1 MGIYL
6 SSPDTKKSPVD
17 GENAFCRYAANSMQ
31 GWRMNM
37 EDAHI
42 SDGTL
47 DTDSALFAV
56 FDGHGGAEVAK
67 FCSKNFGNELKKL
80 TEYKEGRYEDALKR
94 CFLLMDEILVSAEGQ
109 KQLKNFA
116 DKDSSESNAGCTAN
130 VVLIRDKKI
139 YIANAGDSRS
149 LLYKAG
155 KVTRLSE
162 DHKPDNDIEKQ
173 RISNAGGFIIDG
185 RVNGNLNL
193 SRAIGDLEYK
203 KNPKLKPQEQLISAM
218 PDVKVINMESGDD
231 VFILMGC
238 DGVWEILSDDEI
250 CRFVKER
257 SSTEKNLSTVLGE
270 LLDKCLAPDTTQ
282 GVGCDNMSAVLIKF
296 K

>member
-17 GENAFCRYAANSMQ
+17 GENSFCRFGANSMQ

-42 SDGTL
+42 SNGEL
-47 DTDSALFAV
+47 DNEAALFAV

-67 FCSKNFGNELKKL
+67 FCSKNFANELKK
-80 TEYKEGRYEDALKR
+80 TNEYKEGKYELALKR
-94 CFLLMDEILVSAEGQ
+94 TFLIMDEILVTPEGQ
-109 KQLKNFA
+109 KQIRLLA
-116 DKDSSESNAGCTAN
+116 DKDTNESNAGCTAN
-130 VVLIRDKKI
+130 VILIKDKKI

-149 LLYKAG
+149 LLYKGG

-162 DHKPDNDIEKQ
+162 DHKPDNEIERQ

-203 KNPKLKPQEQLISAM
+203 KNPKLKPEEQLISAM
-218 PDVKVINMESGDD
+218 PDVKVIPMDGEDA
-231 VFILMGC
+231 FILMGC

-250 CRFVKER
+250 CKFVKDRLASER
-257 SSTEKNLSTVLGE
+257 SISTVLGE

>member
-6 SSPDTKKSPVD
+6 STPDTKKSPVD
-17 GENAFCRYAANSMQ
+17 GENSYCRFAANSMQ

-37 EDAHI
+37 EDSHI
-42 SDGTL
+42 SNGEI
-47 DTDSALFAV
+47 DTDAALFAV

-67 FCSKNFGNELKKL
+67 FCSKHFVNELKN
-80 TEYKEGRYEDALKR
+80 TAEYKEGKYEAALKR
-94 CFLLMDEILVSAEGQ
+94 AFLKMDEILVSPEGQ
-109 KQLKNFA
+109 KILKGLA
-116 DKDSSESNAGCTAN
+116 DKDATESNAGCTAN
-130 VVLIRDKKI
+130 VVLMKDKKI

-149 LLYKAG
+149 LLYTKG

-162 DHKPDNDIEKQ
+162 DHKPENDVEKT
-173 RISNAGGFIIDG
+173 RIANAGGFIIDG

-203 KNPKLKPQEQLISAM
+203 KNPKLKPEEQLISAM
-218 PDVKVINMESGDD
+218 PDVKVIPMEVSDD
-231 VFILMGC
+231 TFILMGC
-238 DGVWEILSDDEI
+238 DGVWEILSDEEI
-250 CRFVKER
+250 CRFVKDR
-257 SSTEKNLSTVLGE
+257 IQTEKTLSTVVGE

>member
-6 SSPDTKKSPVD
+6 SSPDTKKAPID
-17 GENAFCRYAANSMQ
+17 GENIFCRYAANSMQ

-42 SDGTL
+42 TNGEF

-67 FCSKNFGNELKKL
+67 FCAKHFGNELKKCQ
-80 TEYKEGRYEDALKR
+80 EYKDGKYEIALKKT
-94 CFLLMDEILVSAEGQ
+94 FLLIDEILVSPDGQ
-109 KQLKNFA
+109 KQLKNFV
-116 DKDSSESNAGCTAN
+116 DKESNESNAGCTAN
-130 VVLIRDKKI
+130 VVLIKDKKI

-149 LLYKAG
+149 LLYKNG

-162 DHKPDNDIEKQ
+162 DHKPDNEIEKQ

-203 KNPKLKPQEQLISAM
+203 KNPKIKAEEQLISAM
-218 PDVKVINMESGDD
+218 PDIKVIPLDEDCY
-231 VFILMGC
+231 ILMGC

-250 CRFVKER
+250 CKFVKDRLANER
-257 SSTEKNLSTVLGE
+257 TMSTVLGE

-282 GVGCDNMSAVLIKF
+282 GVGCDNMSTVLIKF

>member
-6 SSPDTKKSPVD
+6 SSPDTKKLPVD
-17 GENAFCRYAANSMQ
+17 GENGICRYGANSMQ

-42 SDGTL
+42 SNGEL
-47 DTDSALFAV
+47 DSDASLFAV

-67 FCSKNFGNELKKL
+67 FCSKNFGRELKNL
-80 TEYKEGRYEDALKR
+80 PEYKEGKYEAALKR
-94 CFLLMDEILVSAEGQ
+94 CFLLMDEQLVTPDGQ
-109 KQLKNFA
+109 KQLRA
-116 DKDSSESNAGCTAN
+116 LAEKDTSESNAGCTAN
-130 VVLIRDKKI
+130 VILIKDKKI

-149 LLYKAG
+149 LLYKNG

-162 DHKPDNDIEKQ
+162 DHKPDNEIERQ

-203 KNPKLKPQEQLISAM
+203 KNPKLKPEEQLISAM
-218 PDVKVINMESGDD
+218 PDVKVIPMEADD
-231 VFILMGC
+231 TYILMGC

-250 CRFVKER
+250 CKFVKDRLASER
-257 SSTEKNLSTVLGE
+257 TISTVLGE

-282 GVGCDNMSAVLIKF
+282 GVGCDNMSGVLIKF

>member
-17 GENAFCRYAANSMQ
+17 GENVFCAFGANSMQ

-42 SDGTL
+42 SNGEF
-47 DTDSALFAV
+47 DTNAALFAV
-56 FDGHGGAEVAK
+56 FDGHGGAEVAR
-67 FCSKNFGNELKKL
+67 FCSKNFGNELKK
-80 TEYKEGRYEDALKR
+80 TNEYKQGNYEAALKKT
-94 CFLLMDEILVSAEGQ
+94 FLLMDEILVTPEGQ
-109 KQLKNFA
+109 KQLKA
-116 DKDSSESNAGCTAN
+116 LTDKDNSESNAGCTAN
-130 VVLIRDKKI
+130 VVLIKDKKI

-149 LLYKAG
+149 LLYKGG
-155 KVTRLSE
+155 KITRLSE
-162 DHKPDNDIEKQ
+162 DHKPDNEIERQ

-203 KNPKLKPQEQLISAM
+203 KNPKLKPEEQLISAM
-218 PDVKVINMESGDD
+218 PDVKVIPMEGEDT
-231 VFILMGC
+231 FILMGC
-238 DGVWEILSDDEI
+238 DGVWEILSDEEI
-250 CRFVKER
+250 CKIVKDKF
-257 SSTEKNLSTVLGE
+257 SSEKSLSTILGE

>member
-1 MGIYL
+1 
-6 SSPDTKKSPVD
+6 
-17 GENAFCRYAANSMQ
+17 
-31 GWRMNM
+31 MNM

-42 SDGTL
+42 SNGEF
-47 DTDSALFAV
+47 DTNAALFAV

-67 FCSKNFGNELKKL
+67 FCSKNFGAELKKL
-80 TEYKEGRYEDALKR
+80 PEYKQGNYEAALKKA
-94 CFLLMDEILVSAEGQ
+94 FLLMDEILVTPEGQ
-109 KQLKNFA
+109 KQLKTMT

-130 VVLIRDKKI
+130 VILIKDKKI

-155 KVTRLSE
+155 KITRLSE
-162 DHKPDNDIEKQ
+162 DHKPDNEIERQ

-203 KNPKLKPQEQLISAM
+203 KNPKLKPEEQLISAM
-218 PDVKVINMESGDD
+218 PDVKVIPMEGDD
-231 VFILMGC
+231 TYILMGC
-238 DGVWEILSDDEI
+238 DGVWEILSDEEI
-250 CRFVKER
+250 CKIVKDKL
-257 SSTEKNLSTVLGE
+257 STEKSLSTIIGE

>member
-6 SSPDTKKSPVD
+6 SSPDTKKQPVD
-17 GENAFCRYAANSMQ
+17 GENGFCKFAANSMQ

-42 SDGTL
+42 SNGEL
-47 DTDSALFAV
+47 DNETALFAV

-67 FCSKNFGNELKKL
+67 FCSKHFGNKLKE
-80 TEYKEGRYEDALKR
+80 TQEYKDGKYELALKR
-94 CFLLMDEILVSAEGQ
+94 TFLLMDEILVTPEGQ
-109 KQLKNFA
+109 KQLRNMA
-116 DKDSSESNAGCTAN
+116 EKDVHESNAGCTAN
-130 VVLIRDKKI
+130 VILIKDKKI

-149 LLYKAG
+149 LLYKNG
-155 KVTRLSE
+155 KVTKLSE
-162 DHKPDNDIEKQ
+162 DHKPDMEVEKT
-173 RISNAGGFIIDG
+173 RITNAGGFIIDG

-203 KNPKLKPQEQLISAM
+203 KNPKLKPEEQLISAM
-218 PDVKVINMESGDD
+218 PDVKVIPFENDD
-231 VFILMGC
+231 AYILMGC

-250 CRFVKER
+250 CKFVKDR
-257 SSTEKNLSTVLGE
+257 MASEKTLSTILGE

>member
-1 MGIYL
+1 
-6 SSPDTKKSPVD
+6 
-17 GENAFCRYAANSMQ
+17 
-31 GWRMNM
+31 MNM
-37 EDAHI
+37 EDSHI
-42 SDGTL
+42 SNGEI

-67 FCSKNFGNELKKL
+67 FCSKNFGAKLKE
-80 TEYKEGRYEDALKR
+80 TQEYKDGKYELALKR
-94 CFLLMDEILVSAEGQ
+94 AFLLLDEILVTPEGQ
-109 KQLKNFA
+109 KQLRNMA
-116 DKDSSESNAGCTAN
+116 DKDVHESNAGCTAN
-130 VVLIRDKKI
+130 VILIKDKKI

-149 LLYKAG
+149 LLYKNG

-162 DHKPDNDIEKQ
+162 DHKPDMEIEKT
-173 RISNAGGFIIDG
+173 RITNAGGFIIDG

-203 KNPKLKPQEQLISAM
+203 KNPKLKPEEQLISAM
-218 PDVKVINMESGDD
+218 PDVKVIPFETEDTY
-231 VFILMGC
+231 ILMGC

-250 CRFVKER
+250 CKFIKDRMA
-257 SSTEKNLSTVLGE
+257 SEKTLSTILGE

>member
-6 SSPDTKKSPVD
+6 STPDTKKSPVD
-17 GENAFCRYAANSMQ
+17 GENSFCKYAANSMQ

-42 SDGTL
+42 SDGNF
-47 DTDSALFAV
+47 DTDAALFAV

-67 FCSKNFGNELKKL
+67 YCSKFFGQELKKCA
-80 TEYKEGRYEDALKR
+80 EYKEGKYEAALKKT
-94 CFLLMDEILVSAEGQ
+94 FLTMDEQLVTSEGQ
-109 KQLKNFA
+109 KKLREFA
-116 DKDSSESNAGCTAN
+116 DKESNESNAGCTAN
-130 VVLIRDKKI
+130 VVLIKDKKI

-149 LLYKAG
+149 LLYKGG

-162 DHKPDNDIEKQ
+162 DHKPDNDIEKA
-173 RISNAGGFIIDG
+173 RITSAGGFIIDG

-203 KNPKLKPQEQLISAM
+203 KNNKLKPEEQLISAY
-218 PDVKVINMESGDD
+218 PDVKVIPQEGEDY
-231 VFILMGC
+231 FILMGC

-250 CRFVKER
+250 CRFVKDRCNTER
-257 SSTEKNLSTVLGE
+257 QLSTILGE
-270 LLDKCLAPDTTQ
+270 LLDRCMAPDTTQ
-282 GVGCDNMSAVLIKF
+282 GTGCDNMSTVLIKF

>member
-6 SSPDTKKSPVD
+6 SSPDTKKCPVD
-17 GENAFCRYAANSMQ
+17 GENSICRFGANSMQ

-42 SDGTL
+42 SNGEL
-47 DTDSALFAV
+47 DADASLFAV

-67 FCSKNFGNELKKL
+67 FCSKNFGAELKKT
-80 TEYKEGRYEDALKR
+80 TEYKEGKYEAALKR
-94 CFLLMDEILVSAEGQ
+94 TFLIMDELLVTPEGQ
-109 KQLKNFA
+109 KQLRA
-116 DKDSSESNAGCTAN
+116 LAEKDTSESNAGCTAN
-130 VVLIRDKKI
+130 VILIKDKKI

-149 LLYKAG
+149 LLYKNG

-162 DHKPDNDIEKQ
+162 DHKPDNEIERQ

-203 KNPKLKPQEQLISAM
+203 KNPKLKPEEQLISAM
-218 PDVKVINMESGDD
+218 PDVKVIPLEGDD
-231 VFILMGC
+231 TYILMGC

-250 CRFVKER
+250 CKFVKDRLASER
-257 SSTEKNLSTVLGE
+257 TISTVLGE

>member
-17 GENAFCRYAANSMQ
+17 GENAFCAYGANSMQ

-42 SDGTL
+42 SNGEF
-47 DTDSALFAV
+47 DTNSALFAV
-56 FDGHGGAEVAK
+56 FDGHGGAEVAR

-80 TEYKEGRYEDALKR
+80 AEYKQGNYEAALKR
-94 CFLLMDEILVSAEGQ
+94 CFLLMDEILVTPEGQ
-109 KQLKNFA
+109 KQLKA
-116 DKDSSESNAGCTAN
+116 LTDKDNSESNAGCTAN
-130 VVLIRDKKI
+130 VILIKDKKI
-139 YIANAGDSRS
+139 YIANSGDSRS
-149 LLYKAG
+149 LLYKGG

-162 DHKPDNDIEKQ
+162 DHKPDNEIERQ

-203 KNPKLKPQEQLISAM
+203 KNPKLKPEEQLISAM
-218 PDVKVINMESGDD
+218 PDVRVIPMENEDTY
-231 VFILMGC
+231 ILMGC
-238 DGVWEILSDDEI
+238 DGVWEILSDEEI
-250 CRFVKER
+250 CKMVKDKM
-257 SSTEKNLSTVLGE
+257 STEKSLSTIIGE

>member
-1 MGIYL
+1 
-6 SSPDTKKSPVD
+6 
-17 GENAFCRYAANSMQ
+17 
-31 GWRMNM
+31 M

-42 SDGTL
+42 SNGEL
-47 DTDSALFAV
+47 DPETALFAV

-67 FCSKNFGNELKKL
+67 FCSKNFGNELKKSA
-80 TEYKEGRYEDALKR
+80 EYKEGKYEAALKR
-94 CFLLMDEILVSAEGQ
+94 TFLLMDEILVTPEGQ
-109 KQLKNFA
+109 KQLKSFV
-116 DKDSSESNAGCTAN
+116 DKEPSGGNESNAGCTAN
-130 VVLIRDKKI
+130 VILIKDKKI
-139 YIANAGDSRS
+139 YIANSGDSRS
-149 LLYKAG
+149 LLYKNG

-162 DHKPDNDIEKQ
+162 DHKPDNEIEKQ

-203 KNPKLKPQEQLISAM
+203 KNPKLKPDEQLISAM
-218 PDVKVINMESGDD
+218 PDVKVIPLEEDC
-231 VFILMGC
+231 FILMGC

-250 CRFVKER
+250 CKFVKDRLATER
-257 SSTEKNLSTVLGE
+257 TMSTVLGE
-270 LLDKCLAPDTTQ
+270 LLDKCLAPDTSQ